1 VRGRLE
7 RAETWGLLAVLTALV
22 VVAVPDLGSQPWPF
36 EPDEVEPRG
45 IFGPFVRAAGREWDL
60 GVPRGAALFAGLLV
74 AAAAL
79 AAWRSGRLHRGL
91 AAGLVAT
98 VVGLVLL
105 PATFQAVGLRDAT
118 EPWYFT
124 NDSTYQIEIAGD
136 MILDG
141 ETPYGRDYDGTGL
154 ENFYPA
160 AGFEGAP
167 DRQVALTHFAY
178 FPGTPLTAAAWRLLP
193 RPLDDYRLFV
203 LLATVAAAAIVL
215 FFPAPL
221 SWRLAGA
228 AIVAANPL
236 AVRAA
241 WFGTA
246 DMPSI
251 ALVLLAFLLAVR
263 GRPTG
268 AAAAIAGAVLLKQFA
283 IVAVPFLAVLL
294 LTRGATRPVLVR
306 ATIAFAAVIVAGFLP
321 FLIAD
326 PGAVWDD
333 TIAYGT
339 GTYRIIGY
347 GLAGLLVGAG
357 LAERDGDYPFALF
370 ALLVWVPV
378 TAWLLLGQW
387 RSRETWRAAAG
398 FAVSIFVLLYVSRVL
413 QNSYL
418 VWPLVAVVLGF
429 LLAAI
434 DRVPRGTRA

>member
-7 RAETWGLLAVLTALV
+7 RAETWGLLGVLSALV
-22 VVAVPDLGSQPWPF
+22 IVVVPELGSQPWPF
-36 EPDEVEPRG
+36 EPERVEPRG
-45 IFGPFVRAAGREWDL
+45 ILGPLVRAAGREWDL

-79 AAWRSGRLHRGL
+79 WCWRTGRLSPALALALATAVSGL
-91 AAGLVAT
+91 I
-98 VVGLVLL
+98 LL
-105 PATFQAVGLRDAT
+105 PAALLAVGLRDAT

-124 NDSTYQIEIAGD
+124 NDSTYQIEIAGE

-141 ETPYGRDYDGTGL
+141 ETPYGRDYEGTGL
-154 ENFYPA
+154 ERFYPA

-193 RPLDDYRLFV
+193 SPFDDYRILV
-203 LLATVAAAAIVL
+203 LLATFAAAGIVL
-215 FFPAPL
+215 LFPAPL
-221 SWRLAGA
+221 GWRLAGA
-228 AIVAANPL
+228 AVVAANPL

-246 DMPSI
+246 DMPSL
-251 ALVLLAFLLAVR
+251 ALVLLAFALALR

-268 AAAAIAGAVLLKQFA
+268 AAAALAGALLLKQFA
-283 IVAVPFLAVLL
+283 LVAVPFLAVLL
-294 LTRGATRPVLVR
+294 LTRGASRKTLWRS
-306 ATIAFAAVIVAGFLP
+306 AAAFAAVLVAGFLP

-326 PGAVWDD
+326 AGALWDD
-333 TIAYGT
+333 TVAYGT

-347 GLAGLLVGAG
+347 GLAGVLVGAG
-357 LAERDGDYPFALF
+357 VVERDGDYPFALM

-378 TAWLLLGQW
+378 TAWLLLGQA
-387 RSRETWRAAAG
+387 RSRAAWQAAAG
-398 FAVSIFVLLYVSRVL
+398 FAVSVFVLFYVSRVL

-418 VWPLVAVVLGF
+418 VWPLVGGVAAFLTAAVERWRF
-429 LLAAI
+429 
-434 DRVPRGTRA
+434 GTKA